1 MKITYL
7 ISPQSVKDVT
17 NISDNLSE
25 KYILTAIREAQQ
37 TELTTVL
44 GVHFISTLEHLIE
57 SGEIGNPEHANIKFV
72 LDNYISYF
80 LIYNVIEKLIP
91 LVSVKLDNAGAVMSE
106 NEDTENLS
114 FSDMLKLQDYY
125 RQKSDFYKKRLQ
137 KYLRNNS
144 SMFGDL
150 LCCSELDSAYSS
162 PIFLGGRRGK
172 HILRPCECTCG
183 HISPENPDEPDKE
196 NYYQLLYMVDGN
208 VYDYASYKEGER
220 IIPIAAPYMEGYE
233 FQYWIGIPE
242 TMPANDVTVNAYY
255 KPVEVILYRTYDGQP
270 IVIESGITD
279 LEGNPIQV
287 IGNSWNES
295 EQAYELRIDYNPK
308 DESDGWVLGETTFK
322 GNANL
327 MSVDLSDAKNLV
339 MVKDRAFSESGLK
352 DFVFNRKCSVLH
364 EGYTFYN
371 CVNLERVVLPYGLS
385 QVGIADVRGCKNL
398 KEIVFTN
405 GFDTNGIFT
414 IFDSKLLVF
423 NETGAMLAGVGNYL
437 NYPEI
442 KHIGEEALIGIFT
455 GENDEDTLYLPSKL
469 ESIGVWSMAFNDN
482 IKRIV
487 YGGTFDEFSAIVKG
501 REWFSQNQLP
511 VILECTDGNYKYNWE
526 ADTYEIMVDTKQYT
540 TFEALTDGVFSFQK
554 RGFGDD
560 IEYSKDNGATWTS
573 LASGE
578 NVRVVT
584 GDKVMWKS
592 NLTPSQKSPYG
603 IGRFASNCKF
613 NVSGNIMSLA
623 YGNDFEGKTN
633 LEGKDNIFY
642 ELFNK
647 CSLLTDASDLSL
659 PATKLS
665 KYCYRSMFCEAS
677 ILTKA
682 PVLPSTTLNEG
693 CYSWMFYGCKA
704 LTTAPELPSTTL
716 HYACYSYMF
725 NSCESLTTA
734 PELPALDLA
743 NNCYQNMFN
752 SCRNLTT
759 APELHAKTL
768 TSNCYN
774 QMFGSCQKLNY
785 IKMLATDVSASSCLF
800 LWTSNVANKG
810 TFVKHPDTEIPTG
823 TSGIPTGWTVENIT
837 VERKTVT
844 YTLYDKDADTH
855 YQLSNLG
862 LEGWDEPRSVE
873 VGTEI
878 PLPDLEPIFG
888 AISVQYE
895 WVGLPADGLMPDND
909 ISVYV
914 KIVN

>member
-106 NEDTENLS
+106 NEDVENLS

-125 RQKSDFYKKRLQ
+125 RQKSDFYKQRLQ
-137 KYLRNNS
+137 KYLRNNR

-162 PIFLGGRRGK
+162 PIFLGGKRGK
-172 HILRPCECTCG
+172 HIIRPCECTCG
-183 HISPENPDEPDKE
+183 HISPDEPEKE

-220 IIPIAAPYMEGYE
+220 IVPIAAPHMEGYE
-233 FQYWIGIPE
+233 FLYWIGIPE

-270 IVIESGITD
+270 IVIEGGITD
-279 LEGNPIQV
+279 LEGNPIQI
-287 IGNSWNES
+287 IGNNWSES

-308 DESDGWVLGETTFK
+308 DESDGWVLGETAFK
-322 GNANL
+322 ENANL
-327 MSVDLSDAKNLV
+327 MSIDFSKANHLSTVNG
-339 MVKDRAFSESGLK
+339 RAFFRSGLK
-352 DFVFNRKCSVLH
+352 DVIFNHNLH
-364 EGYTFYN
+364 TLLDGYTFYY
-371 CVNLERVVLPYGLS
+371 CENLERVVLPVGLRN
-385 QVGIADVRGCKNL
+385 VGIAEFRGCKNL
-398 KEIVFTN
+398 KEIVFSN
-405 GFDTNGIFT
+405 GYDTNEAFT
-414 IFDSKLLVF
+414 IYDNRLLVF
-423 NETGAMLAGVGNYL
+423 NETGAMLAGTSNYL

-442 KHIGEEALIGIFT
+442 KHIGEEALSGIFT
-455 GENDEDTLYLPSKL
+455 SETTLYLPTTL
-469 ESIGVWSMAFNDN
+469 ESIGSWAISEN
-482 IKRIV
+482 IGINRIV
-487 YGGTFDEFSAIVKG
+487 YGGTCEQFKAIVKTDS
-501 REWFSQNQLP
+501 WFNGNQNP
-511 VILECTDGNYKYNWE
+511 VMLECTDGNYKYNWE

-623 YGNDFEGKTN
+623 YGDDFEGKTN

-647 CSLLTDASDLSL
+647 CGLLTDASDLSL

-665 KYCYRSMFCEAS
+665 KYCYRSLFCEAS
-677 ILTKA
+677 GLTAA

-693 CYSWMFYGCKA
+693 CYSWMFYKCPN

-716 HYACYSYMF
+716 HYSCYSYMF
-725 NSCESLTTA
+725 AYCTSLTKA
-734 PELPALDLA
+734 PELPATTLA
-743 NNCYQNMFN
+743 NNCYQQMFYN
-752 SCRNLTT
+752 CTSLTT

-768 TSNCYN
+768 NQNCYSS
-774 QMFGSCQKLNY
+774 MFSSCSKLNH
-785 IKMLATDVSASSCLF
+785 IIMLATDVSATGCLY
-800 LWTSNVANKG
+800 LWTSNVASKG
-810 TFVKHPDTEIPTG
+810 TFVKHPDTQLPTG
-823 TSGIPTGWTVENIT
+823 TSGIPNGWTVENIT
-837 VERKTVT
+837 IERKTVT
-844 YTLYDKDADTH
+844 YTFYDKDADTH
-855 YQLSNLG
+855 YPLSNLG
-862 LEGWDEPRSVE
+862 LEGWDEPRSVD

-878 PLPDLEPIFG
+878 PLPDLEPVFG
-888 AISVQYE
+888 AIGVQYE

-914 KIVN
+914 QIVN

>member
-57 SGEIGNPEHANIKFV
+57 TNEIGNPEHANIKFV

-125 RQKSDFYKKRLQ
+125 RQKSDFYKQRLQ
-137 KYLRNNS
+137 KYLRNNR

-162 PIFLGGRRGK
+162 PIFLGGKRGK
-172 HILRPCECTCG
+172 HIIRPCECTCG
-183 HISPENPDEPDKE
+183 HISPENPDEPEKP
-196 NYYQLLYMVDGN
+196 YYQLLYMVDGN
-208 VYDYASYKEGER
+208 VYDFASYQEGER
-220 IIPIAAPYMEGYE
+220 IIPIAAPHMEGYE
-233 FQYWIGIPE
+233 FQYWEGLPE
-242 TMPANDVTVNAYY
+242 YMPANDVTVNAYY

-270 IVIESGITD
+270 IVIEGGITD
-279 LEGNPIQV
+279 LEGNPIQI
-287 IGNSWNES
+287 IGNNWSEI

-308 DESDGWVLGETTFK
+308 DESDGWVLGETAFK
-322 GNANL
+322 ENANL
-327 MSVDLSDAKNLV
+327 MSVDFSKANHLSTVNG
-339 MVKDRAFSESGLK
+339 RAFFRSGLK
-352 DFVFNRKCSVLH
+352 DVIFNHNLH
-364 EGYTFYN
+364 TLLDGYTFYY
-371 CVNLERVVLPYGLS
+371 CESLERVVLPVGLRN
-385 QVGIADVRGCKNL
+385 VGIAEFRGCKSL
-398 KEIVFTN
+398 KEIVFSN
-405 GFDTNGIFT
+405 GYDTNGTFT
-414 IFDSKLLVF
+414 ILESKLLVF
-423 NETGAMLAGVGNYL
+423 NETGAMLAGVSNYL

-442 KHIGEEALIGIFT
+442 KHIAEESLSGIFT
-455 GENDEDTLYLPSKL
+455 SETTLYLPTTL
-469 ESIGVWSMAFNDN
+469 ESVGSWAISENIGIN
-482 IKRIV
+482 RIV
-487 YGGTFDEFSAIVKG
+487 YGGTCERFKAIVKTDS
-501 REWFSQNQLP
+501 WFNGNQNP

-584 GDKVMWKS
+584 GDKVIWKS
-592 NLTPSQKSPYG
+592 NLTPSAKSPYG
-603 IGRFASNCKF
+603 IGRFASNCNFK
-613 NVSGNIMSLA
+613 VSGNIMSLA
-623 YGNDFEGKTN
+623 YGDDFEGQTN
-633 LEGKDNIFY
+633 LEGKENIFY

-647 CSLLTDASDLSL
+647 CTLLTDASELSL

-665 KYCYRSMFCEAS
+665 KQCYRSMFCEAS
-677 ILTKA
+677 GLTKA
-682 PVLPSTTLNEG
+682 PELPATTLVDS
-693 CYSWMFYGCKA
+693 CYSWMFYKCTS
-704 LTTAPELPSTTL
+704 LTSAPELPATTSP
-716 HYACYSYMF
+716 YACYSYMF
-725 NSCESLTTA
+725 AYCTSLTTA
-734 PELPALDLA
+734 PELPATTLSDY
-743 NNCYQNMFN
+743 CYQQMFY
-752 SCRNLTT
+752 SCSSLTT
-759 APELHAKTL
+759 APELPATKLKTYCY
-768 TSNCYN
+768 SN
-774 QMFGSCQKLNY
+774 MFNSCSKLNY
-785 IKMLATDVSASSCLF
+785 IKMLATDVSAPNCLF
-800 LWTSNVANKG
+800 LWTSNLPRKG
-810 TFVKHPDTEIPTG
+810 TFVKHPDTQLPTS
-823 TSGIPTGWTVENIT
+823 TSGIPDGWTVENIT
-837 VERKTVT
+837 IERKTVT
-844 YTLYDKDADTH
+844 YTFYDKESGT
-855 YQLSNLG
+855 YLPLSDLG

-878 PLPDLEPIFG
+878 PLPDLAPIFDN
-888 AISVQYE
+888 ISVQYE

-909 ISVYV
+909 ISVHV
-914 KIVN
+914 QLVN